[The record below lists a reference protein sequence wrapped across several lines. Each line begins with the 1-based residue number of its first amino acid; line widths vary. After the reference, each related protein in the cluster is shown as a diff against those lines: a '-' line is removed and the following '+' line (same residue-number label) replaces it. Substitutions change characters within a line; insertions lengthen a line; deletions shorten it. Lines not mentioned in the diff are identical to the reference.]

1 MAEMENVLTITH
13 PFEKLT
19 TSIVFEDETEN
30 YAKIV
35 CEPLERGFGLT
46 VGNAL
51 RRVLLS
57 TLPGTAVYA
66 IEVEG
71 AVHEFTALDGIEED
85 LTQIILNLKELVL
98 KSDTFEDAEYEAVVD
113 VQGPCKLTA
122 KDIPLPTGVSV
133 VNGDLEIANIAD
145 GGHLHMVL
153 HIKNGRGFA
162 TSEENKQFLTSK
174 GLIATDSNYSPI
186 VRVNYKVEGTRVGHD
201 SRFDKLVLE
210 VWTNGSITPKDA
222 VSLAST
228 ILTDHFM
235 KFADLTKKFENVG
248 LTGEDAKVETEAPI
262 DNVSIEELDLSV
274 RSYNCLKRASIATL
288 SDLTQKTEAEMMK
301 VRNLG
306 KKSLK
311 EVKDKLAERGLHFK
325 DSKLDD

>member
-1 MAEMENVLTITH
+1 
-13 PFEKLT
+13 
-19 TSIVFEDETEN
+19 
-30 YAKIV
+30 
-35 CEPLERGFGLT
+35 
-46 VGNAL
+46 
-51 RRVLLS
+51 
-57 TLPGTAVYA
+57 
-66 IEVEG
+66 
-71 AVHEFTALDGIEED
+71 
-85 LTQIILNLKELVL
+85 
-98 KSDTFEDAEYEAVVD
+98 
-113 VQGPCKLTA
+113 
-122 KDIPLPTGVSV
+122 
-133 VNGDLEIANIAD
+133 
-145 GGHLHMVL
+145 MVL

-248 LTGEDAKVETEAPI
+248 LTGEDAKVEAEAPI

>member
-1 MAEMENVLTITH
+1 MAELENELKIAH
-13 PFEKLT
+13 PFEELK
-19 TSIVFEDETEN
+19 TSIVFEDEHEN

-46 VGNAL
+46 IGNAL

-66 IEVEG
+66 VEVEG
-71 AVHEFTALDGIEED
+71 AVHEFTALEGVEED
-85 LTQIILNLKELVL
+85 LTQIILNLKDLVL
-98 KSDTFEDAEYEAVVD
+98 KSDTIEDDEYEATID
-113 VQGPCKLTA
+113 VHGPSVLTA
-122 KDIPLPTGVSV
+122 ENIPLPTGVSV
-133 VNGDLEIANIAD
+133 VNKNLEIAHVAD
-145 GGHLHMVL
+145 GGHLHMIL

-162 TSEENKQFLTSK
+162 TSEENKQFINAK

-186 VRVNYKVEGTRVGHD
+186 VRVNYKVESTRVGHD
-201 SRFDKLVLE
+201 PRFDKLILE
-210 VWTNGSITPKDA
+210 VWTNGSIAPKDA

-228 ILTDHFM
+228 ILTDHF
-235 KFADLTKKFENVG
+235 KNFIGLTNKFENLNLIKEPV
-248 LTGEDAKVETEAPI
+248 APKQESF
-262 DNVSIEELDLSV
+262 DNISIEELDLSV
-274 RSYNCLKRASIATL
+274 RSYNCLKRASIATVL
-288 SDLTQKTEAEMMK
+288 DLTQKTEAEMMK

-311 EVKDKLAERGLHFK
+311 EVIDKLEEKGLHFK

>member
-1 MAEMENVLTITH
+1 MAEIEKELKITY
-13 PFEKLT
+13 PFEELK

-46 VGNAL
+46 IGNAL

-71 AVHEFTALDGIEED
+71 AVHEFTALEGIEED
-85 LTQIILNLKELVL
+85 LTQIILNLKDLVL
-98 KSDTFEDAEYEAVVD
+98 KSDTVEDAEYEAAVD
-113 VQGPCKLTA
+113 IHGPAKLTA
-122 KDIPLPTGVSV
+122 KDIPLPTGVSA
-133 VNGDLEIANIAD
+133 VNEDLVIANIAD
-145 GGHLHMVL
+145 GGHLHMIL

-162 TSEENKQFLTSK
+162 TSEENKQFITSK
-174 GLIATDSNYSPI
+174 GVIATDSNYSPI
-186 VRVNYKVEGTRVGHD
+186 VRVNYKVEATRVGHD
-201 SRFDKLVLE
+201 PRFDKLVLE
-210 VWTNGSITPKDA
+210 VWTNGSTTPKDA

-228 ILTDHFM
+228 ILKDHFE
-235 KFADLTKKFENVG
+235 KFIG
-248 LTGEDAKVETEAPI
+248 LTNKFKDIGLTSEKVENQSEDAGVDKI
-262 DNVSIEELDLSV
+262 IEELDLSV
-274 RSYNCLKRASIATL
+274 RSYNCLKRASIATV

-311 EVKDKLAERGLHFK
+311 EVKDKLAEMGLSFK
-325 DSKLDD
+325 DGKLDD